1 MHRSPPRPERDAST
15 TVRGVFEPQLFDNGT
30 HLLTAPQADA
40 QSTCVMVMYA
50 VGSRYEDDVTGGISH
65 FAEHL
70 FFKGTERRPTARSIA
85 TEIDGIGAE
94 FNAFTG
100 KEYTGYYVKCAKEHV
115 PVAIDVLGDM
125 LLHSLFDAEEIEREK
140 GVIVEEMNMY
150 LDTPTSYLPGVYD
163 RLCYGDT
170 PLGRDIIGTPET
182 VRAATRETFT
192 SHLRRW
198 YVPSRTFIGLGG
210 AVSEDAR
217 SEVEGLFGGISAAES
232 GPPEP
237 WVPEPHPRV
246 RIHHKES
253 DSLHIR
259 VGGDGLPLL
268 HPDRYVASVLSAV
281 LGGGMSSRLFT
292 EVRERRGLA
301 YYIGAQ
307 HGQYLEAGSLFAQ
320 AGVDL
325 KRADEAVSTI
335 VAELQRIVDEP
346 VPDDELTKARNML
359 KGRMVLGLEDPR
371 SIIAYGLRT
380 TVLEGGPREIPEA
393 LAGLDAVT
401 AEDVQRVARD
411 LLSPE
416 HLRLAAI
423 GPFED
428 ESRFEAL
435 LA

>member
-1 MHRSPPRPERDAST
+1 MHYRA
-15 TVRGVFEPQLFDNGT
+15 GVFELQHFPNGT
-30 HLLTAPQADA
+30 RLLTAAQAEA

-50 VGSRYEDDVTGGISH
+50 VGSRYEGADTGGISH

-70 FFKGTERRPTARSIA
+70 FFKGTERRPTARHIA
-85 TEIDGIGAE
+85 SEIDGIGAE

-115 PVAIDVLGDM
+115 PVAVDVLGDM
-125 LLHSLFDAEEIEREK
+125 LLHSLFDPEEIEREK

-182 VRAATRETFT
+182 VRAATRETFVT
-192 SHLRRW
+192 HLGRW
-198 YVPSRTFIGLGG
+198 YVPARTVHRPGRRRHRVGARGRRG
-210 AVSEDAR
+210 AVR
-217 SEVEGLFGGISAAES
+217 LAA
-232 GPPEP
+232 GRRQPDPAP
-237 WVPEPHPRV
+237 WTPQPRPRV

-253 DSLHIR
+253 DSFHIR

-268 HPDRYVASVLSAV
+268 HPDRYAASVLAAV

-307 HGQYLEAGSLFAQ
+307 HGQYVEAGSLFSQ

-325 KRADEAVSTI
+325 KRADEAVTTI
-335 VAELQRIVDEP
+335 VAELRRIANEP
-346 VPDDELTKARNML
+346 VPDEELTKARNML
-359 KGRMVLGLEDPR
+359 KGRLVLGLEDPR
-371 SIIAYGLRT
+371 SITSFGLRST
-380 TVLEGGPREIPEA
+380 ILEGEPREIPGSARRSRRGHGRRRPTRCGEL
-393 LAGLDAVT
+393 LA
-401 AEDVQRVARD
+401 
-411 LLSPE
+411 PE
-416 HLRLAAI
+416 KLRFAAI
-423 GPFED
+423 GPFDD

-435 LA
+435 LD

>member
-1 MHRSPPRPERDAST
+1 MHYRAD
-15 TVRGVFEPQLFDNGT
+15 VFELQQFDNGT
-30 HLLTAPQADA
+30 RLLTAPQAEA

-50 VGSRYEDDVTGGISH
+50 VGSRYEDDATGGISH

-70 FFKGTERRPTARSIA
+70 FFKGTERRPTARVIA

-125 LLHSLFDAEEIEREK
+125 LLHSLFDPEEIEREK

-192 SHLRRW
+192 NHLARW
-198 YVPSRTFIGLGG
+198 YVPSRTVIGLGG
-210 AVSEDAR
+210 AVTDAAR
-217 SEVEGLFGGISAAES
+217 ASVHELFGSLPAAES
-232 GPPEP
+232 PAPEP
-237 WVPEPHPRV
+237 WTPAPHPRV
-246 RIHHKES
+246 HIHHKES
-253 DSLHIR
+253 DSFHIR
-259 VGGDGLPLL
+259 VGGAGLPLL
-268 HPDRYVASVLSAV
+268 HPDRYAASVLAAV

-307 HGQYLEAGSLFAQ
+307 HGQYVEAGSLFSQ

-335 VAELQRIVDEP
+335 VAELGRIVGER

-359 KGRMVLGLEDPR
+359 KGRLVLGLEDPR
-371 SIIAYGLRT
+371 SIVAFGLRGT
-380 TVLEGGPREIPEA
+380 ILEGEPREIPEV

-401 AEDVQRVARD
+401 ADDVARVAKD
-411 LLSPE
+411 LLAPE
-416 HLRLAAI
+416 KLRLAAI

-428 ESRFEAL
+428 EKRFEAL
-435 LA
+435 LG

>member
-1 MHRSPPRPERDAST
+1 MHYRAD
-15 TVRGVFEPQLFDNGT
+15 VFELQRFSNGT
-30 HLLTAPQADA
+30 RLLTAPQSEA

-50 VGSRYEDDVTGGISH
+50 VGSRYEDDETGGISH

-70 FFKGTERRPTARSIA
+70 FFKGTQRRPTARDIA

-115 PVAIDVLGDM
+115 PIAIDVLGDM
-125 LLHSLFDAEEIEREK
+125 LLNSLFDAEEIEREK

-170 PLGRDIIGTPET
+170 PLGRDIIGTKET
-182 VRAATRETFT
+182 VRAATRETLMR
-192 SHLRRW
+192 HLGRW
-198 YVPSRTFIGLGG
+198 YVPARTIIGLGG
-210 AVSEDAR
+210 AVTDEAKR
-217 SEVEGLFGGISAAES
+217 LVEGLFGTLPAAES
-232 GPPEP
+232 APPAP
-237 WVPEPHPRV
+237 WKPEAHPRV
-246 RIHHKES
+246 RIHQKDS

-259 VGGDGLPLL
+259 IGGEGLPLL
-268 HPDRYVASVLSAV
+268 HPDRYSASVLSAV

-307 HGQYLEAGSLFAQ
+307 HGQYVEAGSLFSQ
-320 AGVDL
+320 AGVDI

-335 VAELQRIVDEP
+335 VAELQRIVNER
-346 VPDDELTKARNML
+346 VPDDELDKARNLL
-359 KGRMVLGLEDPR
+359 KGRLVLGLEDPR
-371 SIIAYGLRT
+371 SIVGFGLRST
-380 TVLEGGPREIPEA
+380 LLEGEPREVPTVLA
-393 LAGLDAVT
+393 AYDAVT
-401 AEDVQRVARD
+401 ADDVARLAQT
-411 LLSPE
+411 LLAPE
-416 HLRLAAI
+416 KLRIAAI
-423 GPFED
+423 GPIDD

-435 LA
+435 LP

>member
-1 MHRSPPRPERDAST
+1 
-15 TVRGVFEPQLFDNGT
+15 
-30 HLLTAPQADA
+30 
-40 QSTCVMVMYA
+40 MYA
-50 VGSRYEDDVTGGISH
+50 VGSRYEGADTGGISH

-70 FFKGTERRPTARSIA
+70 FFKGTERRPTARHIA
-85 TEIDGIGAE
+85 SEIDGIGAE

-115 PVAIDVLGDM
+115 PVAVDVLGDM
-125 LLHSLFDAEEIEREK
+125 LLHSLFSPEEIEREK

-182 VRAATRETFT
+182 VRAATRETFVT
-192 SHLRRW
+192 HLDRW
-198 YVPSRTFIGLGG
+198 YVPARTVIGLGG
-210 AVSEDAR
+210 AVTESAR
-217 SEVEGLFGGISAAES
+217 GAVEELFGSLPVGDSQDPA
-232 GPPEP
+232 P
-237 WVPEPHPRV
+237 WTPQPRPRV

-253 DSLHIR
+253 DSFHIR

-268 HPDRYVASVLSAV
+268 HPDRYAASVLAAV

-307 HGQYLEAGSLFAQ
+307 HGQYVEAGSLFSQ

-325 KRADEAVSTI
+325 KRADEAVTTI
-335 VAELQRIVDEP
+335 VAELRRIATEP
-346 VPDDELTKARNML
+346 VPDEELTKARNML
-359 KGRMVLGLEDPR
+359 KGRLVLGLEDPR
-371 SIIAYGLRT
+371 SITSFGLRST
-380 TVLEGGPREIPEA
+380 ILEGEPREIPEV

-401 AEDVQRVARD
+401 ADDVGRVAET
-411 LLSPE
+411 LLAPE
-416 HLRLAAI
+416 KLRFAAI
-423 GPFED
+423 GPFDD
-428 ESRFEAL
+428 EARFEAL
-435 LA
+435 LD

>member
-1 MHRSPPRPERDAST
+1 VHYRAD
-15 TVRGVFEPQLFDNGT
+15 VFDIQHFPNGT
-30 HLLTAPQADA
+30 RLLTAPQADA

-50 VGSRYEDDVTGGISH
+50 VGSRYEDDATGGISH

-70 FFKGTERRPTARSIA
+70 FFKGTERRPTARVIA

-125 LLHSLFDAEEIEREK
+125 LLHSLFDPEEIEREK

-192 SHLRRW
+192 NHLARW
-198 YVPSRTFIGLGG
+198 YVPSRTVIGLGG
-210 AVSEDAR
+210 AITDSSRAAVQE
-217 SEVEGLFGGISAAES
+217 LFGSLPAADSAA
-232 GPPEP
+232 PAP
-237 WVPEPHPRV
+237 WKPEPHPRV

-253 DSLHIR
+253 DSFHIR
-259 VGGDGLPLL
+259 IGGDGLPLT
-268 HPDRYVASVLSAV
+268 HPDRYAASVLAAV

-307 HGQYLEAGSLFAQ
+307 HGQYVEAGSLFSQ

-325 KRADEAVSTI
+325 KRADEAISTI
-335 VAELQRIVDEP
+335 VAELSRIVNEP
-346 VPDDELTKARNML
+346 VPEDELTKARNML
-359 KGRMVLGLEDPR
+359 KGRLVLGLEDPR
-371 SIIAYGLRT
+371 SIVAFGLRT
-380 TVLEGGPREIPEA
+380 TILEGEPREIPEV

-401 AEDVQRVARD
+401 ADDIARVAKD
-411 LLSPE
+411 LLAPE
-416 HLRLAAI
+416 KLRLAAI

-435 LA
+435 LT

>member
-1 MHRSPPRPERDAST
+1 VHYRAD
-15 TVRGVFEPQLFDNGT
+15 VFELQTFANGT
-30 HLLTAPQADA
+30 RLLTAAQAEA

-50 VGSRYEDDVTGGISH
+50 VGSRYEDAATGGISH

-70 FFKGTERRPTARSIA
+70 FFKGTERRPTARHIA

-125 LLHSLFDAEEIEREK
+125 LLHSRFDAEEIEREK
-140 GVIVEEMNMY
+140 GVIIEEMNMY
-150 LDTPTSYLPGVYD
+150 LDTPTSFLPGVYD

-170 PLGRDIIGTPET
+170 PLGRDIIGAKET
-182 VRAATRETFT
+182 VSAATRETFMR
-192 SHLRRW
+192 HLGRW
-198 YVPSRTFIGLGG
+198 YVPARTVIGLGG
-210 AVSEDAR
+210 AVTETATGLL
-217 SEVEGLFGGISAAES
+217 EGLFGSLPAAES
-232 GPPEP
+232 PEPEP
-237 WVPEPHPRV
+237 WRPVPHARV
-246 RIHHKES
+246 RIHQKES

-268 HPDRYVASVLSAV
+268 HPDRYAASVLAAV

-307 HGQYLEAGSLFAQ
+307 HGQYLEAGSLFSQ

-325 KRADEAVSTI
+325 KRADEAVATI
-335 VAELQRIVDEP
+335 VAELKRITREP
-346 VPDDELTKARNML
+346 VPGDELEKARNML
-359 KGRMVLGLEDPR
+359 KGRLVLGLEDPR
-371 SIIAYGLRT
+371 SIIAFGLRT
-380 TVLEGGPREIPEA
+380 TVLEGGPREIPEV
-393 LAGLDAVT
+393 LAALDAVT
-401 AEDVQRVARD
+401 GDDVARVAGD
-411 LLSPE
+411 LLSPDK
-416 HLRLAAI
+416 LRLAAI
-423 GPFED
+423 GPFGD
-428 ESRFEAL
+428 EQRFEAL